1 MSEDEKRSRPAFS
14 APLYAAFRQGDKEF
28 AQILKA
34 FPDGIQLIEEPG
46 TLGNPTAQMISEEIG
61 TLKGY
66 NRMLEKYA
74 DRESE
79 RDSPDRGMER

>member
-14 APLYAAFRQGDKEF
+14 APLLCRIPTRRQGIS
-28 AQILKA
+28 QILKA